1 MNVLLSVEGLEKSF
15 KDKKVLHGIS
25 FEVHSGEIMAILGPN
40 GAGKSTTIRSIM
52 GILMPDE
59 GSVIFHNH
67 KGKGIPRNK
76 IGYLPEERGLYKDV
90 RVMDILLYLAE
101 LKDYPLDKAKQRAM
115 EYLKKLDLEGK
126 EHVKMEELSKGMAQK
141 VQFISSIIHEP
152 ELLILDEPFSG
163 LDPVSQEVLK
173 TEIRNLAKSG
183 TAILLSSHQM
193 NLVEEMCDRVFMIQ
207 RGHKVIYGTL
217 EDVKKQYANFKCTI
231 HGKNDISLLKKIPE
245 VVRVEQTDDTSIL
258 YLTKDVEAPKWLKT
272 LPDEIVINEL
282 TLDRVSLHEIF
293 IDIAT
298 DKNLLKD
305 SERQSL
311 EEVGGTNA

>member
-1 MNVLLSVEGLEKSF
+1 
-15 KDKKVLHGIS
+15 
-25 FEVHSGEIMAILGPN
+25 
-40 GAGKSTTIRSIM
+40 
-52 GILMPDE
+52 
-59 GSVIFHNH
+59 
-67 KGKGIPRNK
+67 
-76 IGYLPEERGLYKDV
+76 
-90 RVMDILLYLAE
+90 
-101 LKDYPLDKAKQRAM
+101 PLDKAKQRAM

-231 HGKNDISLLKKIPE
+231 HGKNDISLLEKIPE
-245 VVRVEQTDDTSIL
+245 VVRV
-258 YLTKDVEAPKWLKT
+258 
-272 LPDEIVINEL
+272 
-282 TLDRVSLHEIF
+282 
-293 IDIAT
+293 
-298 DKNLLKD
+298 
-305 SERQSL
+305 
-311 EEVGGTNA
+311 